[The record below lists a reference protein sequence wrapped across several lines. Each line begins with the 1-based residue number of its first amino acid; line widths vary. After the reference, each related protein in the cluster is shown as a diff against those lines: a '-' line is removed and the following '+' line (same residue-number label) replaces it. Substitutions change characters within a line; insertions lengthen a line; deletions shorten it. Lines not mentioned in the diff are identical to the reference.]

1 MEESPLR
8 PSLAEP
14 GPAAVA
20 RVATPKEV
28 PAIPPGM
35 LLTALKQGIAAVRA
49 GNQAAALN
57 ALKQIEE
64 VLQARHGLASPMLFS
79 NEFA

>member
-57 ALKQIEE
+57 ALKQIE